1 MNPRQLLKEETATLY
16 KKIELLDDS
25 KRKLLGENL
34 DSCSTDELED
44 VEKQL
49 ERSLN
54 NIRTR
59 KNLLFKEQIDQL
71 KGQEKK
77 LTKEN
82 IELRKKSEVL
92 QLQLSTL
99 PIQLL
104 PQPMDVETAL
114 FIGLPEPRTTNV

>member
-71 KGQEKK
+71 KGQ
-77 LTKEN
+77 
-82 IELRKKSEVL
+82 SEVL
-92 QLQLSTL
+92 PLQLSTL
-99 PIQLL
+99 PTVQLL